1 MVPAKLYWREV
12 LDIYVE
18 NAAELTAA
26 LNSASAGDVI
36 TLASGDY
43 GSVTITADY
52 ADMVTIQSEEP
63 GGAVFDSL
71 KLTNATNI
79 TVDGVHVDGT
89 GNGGAG
95 GSFVKISDGSQGITL
110 TNMEINGLVDGVYT
124 GAYGVHVDGSS
135 DVTLNNNYIHDVKIG
150 MLLNGSSD
158 VSVVDNGLDYLGNDG
173 IKFAGMDG
181 LLLEGNIEYGNV
193 FPEEGDHVD
202 FIQGQ
207 GADSNDVTI
216 RDNVLLASNVNN
228 IQGISLFD
236 VNYTN
241 VLVEG
246 NVIYSGQTRGI
257 TVEFGEN
264 VTVINNTV
272 LNIPGTN
279 KSTYID
285 VVDGGV
291 NEGNIFVNNATTP
304 GEANGNL
311 QLQND
316 DPDGDFYVDDYFV
329 NGSAGQG
336 ITFEDLQIIEGTLA
350 EEYGAVGVVE
360 AVVAVLEGGEPVVPV
375 DPVDPIEIVD
385 PIVVTGSEALD
396 AALDAATGG
405 ETISVENGDDGYV
418 IILDDETDDVTL
430 HIETP
435 SEVAEAGTVDLVF
448 SGSDGNDIVFGADG
462 DDVIAGG
469 GGVDRLLGG
478 EGSDTFVFAQG
489 TELDIVYDFADGV
502 DQIGLQDI
510 AFDDLTISD
519 YRNGDTLIQMGD
531 DRLILRDVDFQEI
544 TVDDFISL

>member
-1 MVPAKLYWREV
+1 M
-12 LDIYVE
+12 DIYVE

>member
-1 MVPAKLYWREV
+1 
-12 LDIYVE
+12 
-18 NAAELTAA
+18 
-26 LNSASAGDVI
+26 
-36 TLASGDY
+36 
-43 GSVTITADY
+43 
-52 ADMVTIQSEEP
+52 
-63 GGAVFDSL
+63 
-71 KLTNATNI
+71 
-79 TVDGVHVDGT
+79 
-89 GNGGAG
+89 
-95 GSFVKISDGSQGITL
+95 
-110 TNMEINGLVDGVYT
+110 
-124 GAYGVHVDGSS
+124 
-135 DVTLNNNYIHDVKIG
+135 
-150 MLLNGSSD
+150 
-158 VSVVDNGLDYLGNDG
+158 
-173 IKFAGMDG
+173 
-181 LLLEGNIEYGNV
+181 
-193 FPEEGDHVD
+193 
-202 FIQGQ
+202 
-207 GADSNDVTI
+207 
-216 RDNVLLASNVNN
+216 
-228 IQGISLFD
+228 
-236 VNYTN
+236 
-241 VLVEG
+241 
-246 NVIYSGQTRGI
+246 
-257 TVEFGEN
+257 
-264 VTVINNTV
+264 
-272 LNIPGTN
+272 NIPGTN